1 MFAKTSGLDSA
12 PDSTGVQSFLKYW
25 LPVLIW
31 LGVIFVDSTDLM
43 SAEHT
48 SRFIEPFLRW
58 LRSDISPETIARV
71 HLIVRKAAHLTEY
84 GVLALLTLRALRA
97 GADRIEKIALGAVI
111 GIAAIVAACD
121 EYHQS
126 FVASRT
132 ASPVDVAIDVTGAAL
147 ALAILWV
154 CRARRPD
161 PRTLA

>member
-1 MFAKTSGLDSA
+1 MAIKI
-12 PDSTGVQSFLKYW
+12 FLKYW
-25 LPVLIW
+25 LPVVIW
-31 LGVIFVDSTDLM
+31 LGLIFIDSTDLM

-71 HLIVRKAAHLTEY
+71 HFMIRKMAHLSEY

-97 GADRIEKIALGAVI
+97 GADRIERIAAGAVI

-132 ASPVDVAIDVTGAAL
+132 ASPVDVMIDVTGAMI
-147 ALAILWV
+147 ALAILWF
-154 CRARRPD
+154 CRALRRRKIKD
-161 PRTLA
+161 GVEQIRARNRF